1 MTARFTPMSCEEF
14 AANVADFLERDLDEA
29 ARAAVEA
36 HALDC
41 DACGALLSDL
51 RRLSVDAANLPEL
64 SPSRDLWDGIA
75 ARIDAPV
82 IPIGTR
88 SETRGGGRF
97 GGRVGRDRSVLRAAA
112 LAASL
117 LVAAGLG
124 AAVMFQLM
132 RDRDTRPVA
141 TSRQT
146 TPNVPILAPGS
157 TQVVMPDSS
166 AMPSVQRAVAATPTE
181 SGTDSSLAGS
191 NGPSVTTVSNP
202 KNRSAE
208 QTFDA
213 EITRLRA
220 IVQRRRSQF
229 DPVTISVIER
239 NLKVIDDAIAQCR
252 GALAKDP
259 ASRFLIE
266 SLNHA
271 LENKVELLRTAAMLP
286 ART

>member
-14 AANVADFLERDLDEA
+14 AAKVADFLERDLDEA
-29 ARAAVEA
+29 SRAAVEA

-41 DACGALLSDL
+41 DACGSLLSDL

-88 SETRGGGRF
+88 GEPGVRF
-97 GGRVGRDRSVLRAAA
+97 GGRVARDRSILRAAGI
-112 LAASL
+112 AASL

-132 RDRDTRPVA
+132 RDHGTGDVARQQAPPPNAVAVRLGSSQTTAAETSAAPSVPRTVA
-141 TSRQT
+141 TT
-146 TPNVPILAPGS
+146 DS
-157 TQVVMPDSS
+157 T
-166 AMPSVQRAVAATPTE
+166 A
-181 SGTDSSLAGS
+181 DSSLATGS
-191 NGPSVTTVSNP
+191 SPAIMSVSNP
-202 KNRSAE
+202 RNRSAE

-239 NLKVIDDAIAQCR
+239 NLRVIDDAIAQCR
-252 GALAKDP
+252 AALAKDP

>member
-1 MTARFTPMSCEEF
+1 MSCEEF

-51 RRLSVDAANLPEL
+51 KRLSVDAANLPEL

-97 GGRVGRDRSVLRAAA
+97 GGRVARDRSVLRAAA
-112 LAASL
+112 IAASL

-124 AAVMFQLM
+124 AAVMFQVM
-132 RDRDTRPVA
+132 RDRGTRSVA
-141 TSRQT
+141 TTAQT
-146 TPNVPILAPGS
+146 QTPTPNGPVGS
-157 TQVVMPDSS
+157 TQAVTPDSS
-166 AMPSVQRAVAATPTE
+166 AAQPMPRALASAPTG

-229 DPVTISVIER
+229 DPVTISVVER
-239 NLKVIDDAIAQCR
+239 NLKVIDDAIAQCKA
-252 GALAKDP
+252 ALAKDP

>member
-29 ARAAVEA
+29 SRAAVEA

-88 SETRGGGRF
+88 SEPEVRF
-97 GGRVGRDRSVLRAAA
+97 GGRVARDRSVLRAAA

-124 AAVMFQLM
+124 AAVMFQVM
-132 RDRDTRPVA
+132 RDHRTTTVATTGRTPTPNGPVA
-141 TSRQT
+141 
-146 TPNVPILAPGS
+146 APGPK
-157 TQVVMPDSS
+157 QAVIPDSS
-166 AMPSVQRAVAATPTE
+166 AMPSVPRAIAAAPTE
-181 SGTDSSLAGS
+181 STTDSSVAGG
-191 NGPSVTTVSNP
+191 NGSAVTTVSN

-239 NLKVIDDAIAQCR
+239 NLNVIDDAIAQCR
-252 GALAKDP
+252 AALAKDP

>member
-1 MTARFTPMSCEEF
+1 MSCEEF

-29 ARAAVEA
+29 SRASVEA

-41 DACGALLSDL
+41 DTCGALLSDL

-97 GGRVGRDRSVLRAAA
+97 GGRVARDRSVLRAAA

-124 AAVMFQLM
+124 AAVMFQVM
-132 RDRDTRPVA
+132 RGHGTTPVA
-141 TSRQT
+141 TTART
-146 TPNVPILAPGS
+146 PTPNGPVLAPGS
-157 TQVVMPDSS
+157 KRAVMPDSI
-166 AMPSVQRAVAATPTE
+166 AMPSVPRAIAAAPTE
-181 SGTDSSLAGS
+181 STTDSSVAGS
-191 NGPSVTTVSNP
+191 NGSSVTAVSNP
-202 KNRSAE
+202 RNRSAE

-220 IVQRRRSQF
+220 IVQRRRSQL

-252 GALAKDP
+252 AALSKDP